1 MFQYC
6 FLLCIL
12 EKIALLVISCKCSN
26 YTHHRMYHSLL
37 LTICFREDV
46 TQLYLS
52 FCEVARPEN
61 SEKEAWIIQ
70 KYPDSYKD
78 EQVLGSVPKFAYP
91 CEFEK

>member
-1 MFQYC
+1 M
-6 FLLCIL
+6 
-12 EKIALLVISCKCSN
+12 
-26 YTHHRMYHSLL
+26 
-37 LTICFREDV
+37 
-46 TQLYLS
+46 
-52 FCEVARPEN
+52 ARPEN